1 MGVADALTSPAGVPH
16 GGIVTFKDGS
26 TVIGTTSVD
35 LRGRATLVISTLQAS
50 GNPHTITAVY
60 GGNGNFSP
68 STSNSLVY
76 TITQGANA
84 GARAVPTSS
93 SPLTK
98 TMATSFAAAA
108 PGVAR
113 VVPSPGTLAVAVQK
127 SPATEQQFAALAA
140 ASVDGFFVSLPR
152 YDRSRRLAGTLLKAA
167 PRQEDWFEGPS

>member
-108 PGVAR
+108 PEWRVSSPVPALWPSRCKRAR
-113 VVPSPGTLAVAVQK
+113 RPSSSSPRWRQRAWMGSSSPCPGTTGA
-127 SPATEQQFAALAA
+127 
-140 ASVDGFFVSLPR
+140 DGWQER
-152 YDRSRRLAGTLLKAA
+152 Y
-167 PRQEDWFEGPS
+167 